1 STEVPAMWTCP
12 SCQADVEDQFEICW
26 ACGSSRE
33 GVKDPNFVRAD
44 ADTASTPD
52 AEPGRAAPDPADL
65 VTVAAFLTP
74 QEAHLLRARL
84 ESEGIEA
91 FVGDE
96 LTTTA
101 WGADVVG
108 GAKVEVAA
116 KDLARAQA
124 IYATVGHHEP
134 RGDEEAEA

>member
-1 STEVPAMWTCP
+1 
-12 SCQADVEDQFEICW
+12 VEDPYDICW
-26 ACGSSRE
+26 GCGSSRE
-33 GVKDPNFVRAD
+33 GIKDPNFVREE
-44 ADTASTPD
+44 ADTASTPE
-52 AEPGRAAPDPADL
+52 AEPGRKAPDPADL
-65 VTVAAFLTP
+65 VTVAAYLTP

-116 KDLARAQA
+116 KDQARAQA

-134 RGDEEAEA
+134 QEDDEEAEA